1 MNRDRAIL
9 WAFIIGLAL
18 LIMLQIVGNVMLN
31 QRQKQ
36 DEPRSQPNPKS
47 FDLFAH

>member
-18 LIMLQIVGNVMLN
+18 LIVAQLVGNGMMN
-31 QRQKQ
+31 HRQKQ
-36 DEPRSQPNPKS
+36 YDPKS
-47 FDLFAH
+47 KPSPKAFDLFAR